1 MDTKSSAG
9 AALVKI
15 QDLINDAKCFEV
27 VRDLRWPE
35 GVFCLHCGNEHVIK
49 FGRDETQEH
58 RQRYHCKSCGRYFDD
73 LTGTIFE
80 GHHLLLLC
88 QIAFQSD
95 AESMAACVR

>member
-49 FGRDETQEH
+49 FGRDECYVPPYSRLFVASYSGVRQEE
-58 RQRYHCKSCGRYFDD
+58 CPT
-73 LTGTIFE
+73 L
-80 GHHLLLLC
+80 
-88 QIAFQSD
+88 
-95 AESMAACVR
+95 